1 MHVLV
6 AMADGTSAYDKVDLT
21 GNEIVPAGL
30 NRSFPELEELIVAL
44 EDGGQGANALAGG
57 KFEPKPVQSKWAQM
71 ALLLGIVMGYADL
84 GFDVQVT
91 CNWFLEGKLSLF
103 ALSVACLLLPVFIQW
118 MFVDRTPKRA
128 MLTFFQLKLLVDGW
142 ASFFGGE
149 ITPGYGTAKFAE
161 AVYEASIEG
170 ILQSYEALNQ
180 FKAGKELELTLVV
193 SVLLSLNSI
202 AWVLL
207 LFQTGHMLLNFRT
220 KVFLYFYH
228 VAALGFRTLS
238 FALLGFAMHA
248 YSFPLAMVCL
258 AVRAGLYYF
267 MNTGANSNM
276 HMSMVVA
283 SVLIDSVWADP
294 PRFRAAS
301 VLTFVEGILITAI
314 AAKPMGEL
322 PGSGHRD
329 CILLLSMLFIVK
341 MAFWRVFL
349 VQLRASLQTDMRVH
363 VADAPE
369 DDIDGTL
376 KEKVQK
382 AVLEKAKETGAVA
395 SFAEALTDL

>member
-1 MHVLV
+1 MLV
-6 AMADGTSAYDKVDLT
+6 AMTDGTSAYDQVDLT
-21 GNEIVPAGL
+21 GNEIAPAGL
-30 NRSFPELEELIVAL
+30 NRSFPNLEELTMAM
-44 EDGGQGANALAGG
+44 EDGGQGTNALAGG

-91 CNWFLEGKLSLF
+91 CNWFREGKLSLF

-149 ITPGYGTAKFAE
+149 ITRGYGTAKFAE

-329 CILLLSMLFIVK
+329 CILLLSMLFIAK
-341 MAFWRVFL
+341 MALWPVFL
-349 VQLRASLQTDMRVH
+349 AQLHGSLQRVH
-363 VADAPE
+363 VADAP
-369 DDIDGTL
+369 IDGIEGTL
-376 KEKVQK
+376 TEKVQET
-382 AVLEKAKETGAVA
+382 VLEKVKETGAVA
-395 SFAEALTDL
+395 SFAEALLGP